1 MYGTIPQDPS
11 EGTLNQEKVQNK
23 MTYMKNANLHDY
35 SMENYV
41 TEKDSYEK
49 EQNNISSEMKS
60 HNVIASNKS
69 FVENITDK
77 NNETDHDTDGRT
89 INNNNNNNNVDDNDN
104 DNGEAGKEEMNCS
117 VRENRIAAT
126 QQAASSLEA
135 ALSGIKETTKKM
147 LNEIDSYLKVTQ
159 EVELDYLKCQKRQRS
174 ESRRLKEVSPAV
186 TGITSRFCQQET

>member
-1 MYGTIPQDPS
+1 MKTDKTMYGAIPQHPS
-11 EGTLNQEKVQNK
+11 QGNLNQGEVESKLA
-23 MTYMKNANLHDY
+23 YMKTANIHDY

-41 TEKDSYEK
+41 TGKDSYEK
-49 EQNNISSEMKS
+49 EQNNINSDMNS
-60 HNVIASNKS
+60 HSVENNKL
-69 FVENITDK
+69 FVENTT
-77 NNETDHDTDGRT
+77 NNNGDEIDHDADDGT
-89 INNNNNNNNVDDNDN
+89 NNNDDVDDNNN
-104 DNGEAGKEEMNCS
+104 DGAEKEEMNCS

-159 EVELDYLKCQKRQRS
+159 EVELDYLRCQKRQRS

-186 TGITSRFCQQET
+186 TGITSRFCQQEG